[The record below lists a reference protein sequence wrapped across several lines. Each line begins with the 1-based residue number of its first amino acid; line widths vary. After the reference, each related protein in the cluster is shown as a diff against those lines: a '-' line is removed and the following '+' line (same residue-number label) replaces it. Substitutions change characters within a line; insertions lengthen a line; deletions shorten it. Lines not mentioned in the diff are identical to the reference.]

1 MLNNIK
7 KKNFLKNIDILI
19 KILESLFIIFIN
31 RNLKNFKIF

>member
-7 KKNFLKNIDILI
+7 KKKFLKNIDILI
-19 KILESLFIIFIN
+19 KILGSLFIIFIN